1 MSRAEDILQAT
12 IDRTE
17 YTAPSES
24 RIETLLIELKNVIE
38 QGGSGF
44 SDDYAKALSMT
55 INDQTFVVTA
65 QLIDQ
70 NGNNLG
76 NAQTIDLPLESVVV
90 GGSYNDSTKKV
101 VLTLQNGNT
110 VEFSVADLVSGLQ
123 SELSASNKLDPS
135 YINYDSTHRAV
146 SDTEKSAWNG
156 KQDALTTAQLNAVN
170 SGITSTTV
178 SQITVNKDELVELV
192 DSSAKNKLAITKTSI
207 KTANTVGTWSGDV
220 YTINGVDITINNDL
234 SFIIN
239 GTASDRII
247 FNLKNTD
254 LSEFQG
260 FVLSGGNINSE
271 TTSIVLQLGSN
282 PWTVI
287 AQDFGSGVVIGD
299 YDDTKTYALFI
310 NISKNTVI
318 NELVVKPMIC
328 KKIDWD
334 ISNKFVPYT
343 PSLYELYTM
352 IQMN

>member
-12 IDRTE
+12 IDGTE

-24 RIETLLIELKNVIE
+24 RIETLLIELKNTIE
-38 QGGSGF
+38 AGSGF

-70 NGNNLG
+70 NGDNLG

-146 SDTEKSAWNG
+146 SDTEKTTWNG

-170 SGITSTTV
+170 SGITSTDV
-178 SQITVNKDELVELV
+178 SQIATN
-192 DSSAKNKLAITKTSI
+192 
-207 KTANTVGTWSGDV
+207 
-220 YTINGVDITINNDL
+220 
-234 SFIIN
+234 
-239 GTASDRII
+239 ASDISDI
-247 FNLKNTD
+247 QTTI
-254 LSEFQG
+254 
-260 FVLSGGNINSE
+260 GNIN
-271 TTSIVLQLGSN
+271 TVLEEVL
-282 PWTVI
+282 
-287 AQDFGSGVVIGD
+287 
-299 YDDTKTYALFI
+299 
-310 NISKNTVI
+310 
-318 NELVVKPMIC
+318 
-328 KKIDWD
+328 
-334 ISNKFVPYT
+334 
-343 PSLYELYTM
+343 
-352 IQMN
+352 